1 MSHWQRL
8 ETFWPF
14 LLWSK
19 DPCSFCGLEK
29 SITMENH
36 YTWTCTTGNLFVIYS
51 ISRCVVGRLKCPL
64 LTVITP
70 GLSLLILEKGSF
82 PWDKMYGF
90 CYQLGF
96 LKAFLFLNTTGNW
109 CPVVQKSSKVNS
121 CPKRFPGWSQ
131 QVTHHNPCMHIGIY
145 AYCPPTWEIQDSTEL
160 NKHGTLGSSIKY
172 NKISLRKHVK
182 LQ

>member
-1 MSHWQRL
+1 MAHWQRL

-19 DPCSFCGLEK
+19 DPCSSCGLKE

-36 YTWTCTTGNLFVIYS
+36 YTWTWTIGNLFVMYS
-51 ISRCVVGRLKCPL
+51 ISGCMLGGLKCPL
-64 LTVITP
+64 LTVITLD
-70 GLSLLILEKGSF
+70 LSLLILEKGSS
-82 PWDKMYGF
+82 PWDQMYGF

-109 CPVVQKSSKVNS
+109 CPVVKKSSKVNS
-121 CPKRFPGWSQ
+121 CPKRSQ

-145 AYCPPTWEIQDSTEL
+145 TYCPPTWETQDSTEL
-160 NKHGTLGSSIKY
+160 NKHGTLGSSIK
-172 NKISLRKHVK
+172 ISLRKHVK
-182 LQ
+182 SQ